1 MHLACPR
8 RIYLFPVYCVLGIF
22 IIHGFIFN
30 RRYVNANFNFLFVS
44 RIQDL
49 ELVEREEEIVRL
61 KEKVCLLEK
70 ALSSVEGGEG
80 KCASCAL
87 YKETQENLKFEHNKG
102 NSILN

>member
-1 MHLACPR
+1 M
-8 RIYLFPVYCVLGIF
+8 
-22 IIHGFIFN
+22 
-30 RRYVNANFNFLFVS
+30 
-44 RIQDL
+44 
-49 ELVEREEEIVRL
+49 VEREEEIVRL

-102 NSILN
+102 NSI